1 MDDYDIDDVVKEC
14 ESLRKP
20 WSKLERMVFLL
31 FRLRDRKYKLSP
43 TKEDIYST
51 LAKMDDFAV
60 DDNHVYAEL
69 TSLPCDLHKNINRQ
83 VTKHSYMLNK
93 H

>member
-20 WSKLERMVFLL
+20 WSKLERMLFLL
-31 FRLRDRKYKLSP
+31 FRLRNRKYKLSSI
-43 TKEDIYST
+43 KEDIYSA

-60 DDNHVYAEL
+60 DDNHVCDES
-69 TSLPCDLHKNINRQ
+69 TSLPCDSLLHKN
-83 VTKHSYMLNK
+83 
-93 H
+93 